1 MERRKNRRPAA
12 APALGAV
19 DDGERFPRPGMKV
32 ATKTPDGAFIDLT
45 VREMFLECCY
55 AAGRS
60 KRQAEALWKR
70 KEWPLTEQSNVDV
83 SDDDRLV
90 EILDEKIGLV
100 SQGIDALSVRE
111 ANVHQLAS
119 ALNILIEK
127 RQLLRGRPTAILSI
141 EDRRAIQ
148 DVHKRLIE
156 EMERRKMH
164 VVGMTDVTPRG

>member
-1 MERRKNRRPAA
+1 
-12 APALGAV
+12 LGAV
-19 DDGERFPRPGMKV
+19 DDGAGFPRPGMKV

-70 KEWPLTEQSNVDV
+70 KEWPLTEQPDIDV

-111 ANVHQLAS
+111 ANVHQLAA

-127 RQLLRGRPTAILSI
+127 RQLLRGKPTNILSV
-141 EDRRAIQ
+141 EDRRSIQ
-148 DVHKRLIE
+148 EVGQRLLDEMKR
-156 EMERRKMH
+156 R
-164 VVGMTDVTPRG
+164 GMIQPEIKDITP